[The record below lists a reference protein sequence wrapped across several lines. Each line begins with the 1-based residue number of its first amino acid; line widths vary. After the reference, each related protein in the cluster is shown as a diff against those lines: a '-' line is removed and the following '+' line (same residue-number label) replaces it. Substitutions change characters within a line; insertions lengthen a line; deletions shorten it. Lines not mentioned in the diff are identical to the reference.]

1 MMRAEVRWR
10 EGLDFSGWA
19 DSGYAVELASGVAE
33 TGSGAS
39 PMELVLIAL
48 AGCTA
53 MDVISILQKKRQQV
67 TDFEVRVQADKTE
80 QHPRVFTAARV
91 EYVVTGDS
99 VQADAVA
106 RAVEL
111 STTKYCSVHAM
122 LKQAMP
128 IEFSYRVEAVSA

>member
-1 MMRAEVRWR
+1 
-10 EGLDFSGWA
+10 
-19 DSGYAVELASGVAE
+19 VAE

>member
-1 MMRAEVRWR
+1 MMRAEVRWK
-10 EGLDFSGWA
+10 EGLDFTGRA
-19 DSGYAVELASGVAE
+19 DSGYAVELASATAE

-67 TDFEVRVQADKTE
+67 TGFEVRV
-80 QHPRVFTAARV
+80 
-91 EYVVTGDS
+91 
-99 VQADAVA
+99 DAVA

-128 IEFSYRVEAVSA
+128 IEFSYRVQTVA

>member
-1 MMRAEVRWR
+1 MMRAEVRWK
-10 EGLDFSGWA
+10 EGLDFTGRA
-19 DSGYAVELASGVAE
+19 DSGCAVELASGAAE
-33 TGSGAS
+33 TGSGTS

-67 TDFEVRVQADKTE
+67 TGFEVRVQAKKTE
-80 QHPRVFTAARV
+80 EHPRVFTTASL
-91 EYVVTGDS
+91 EYIVTGDE
-99 VQADAVA
+99 VRVDAVA

-111 STTKYCSVHAM
+111 SKTKYCSVYAM

-128 IEFSYRVEAVSA
+128 IEFSYRVQATA

>member
-1 MMRAEVRWR
+1 MMRAEVRWK
-10 EGLDFSGWA
+10 EGLDFTGRA
-19 DSGYAVELASGVAE
+19 DSGYAVELASGAAE
-33 TGSGAS
+33 TGSGTS

-67 TDFEVRVQADKTE
+67 TGFEVRVQAKKTE
-80 QHPRVFTAARV
+80 EHPRVFTTASL
-91 EYVVTGDS
+91 EYIVTGDE
-99 VQADAVA
+99 VRVDAVA

-111 STTKYCSVHAM
+111 SKTKYCSVYAM

-128 IEFSYRVEAVSA
+128 IEFSYRVQATA